1 LIEAVT
7 RHAYSDLVGADD
19 RPLAAA
25 AAAAIRSPANAKFV
39 SAASI
44 WEAEIKAQLGK
55 LKLEVDLAG
64 GSVAHGFE
72 PLEITFAHTAA
83 AGRLPPHHGD
93 PFDRMLV
100 AQAQLEGLTI
110 VSRDPVFDRYSVAVL
125 RA

>member
-1 LIEAVT
+1 LRLLLDTHTLIWW
-7 RHAYSDLVGADD
+7 ADD

-25 AAAAIRSPANAKFV
+25 AAAAIRSPNNAKFI

-55 LKLEVDLAG
+55 LELGFDLAA
-64 GSVAHGFE
+64 GSLAHGFE
-72 PLEITFAHTAA
+72 SLPITFDSARA

-100 AQAQLEGLTI
+100 AQARLEGLTI
-110 VSRDPVFDRYSVAVL
+110 VSRDPVFERYAVAVL
-125 RA
+125 KA

>member
-1 LIEAVT
+1 M
-7 RHAYSDLVGADD
+7 RAD
-19 RPLAAA
+19 
-25 AAAAIRSPANAKFV
+25 AAAAIRSPANTAFV
-39 SAASI
+39 SAVSV
-44 WEAEIKAQLGK
+44 WEAGIKIALGK
-55 LKLEVDLAG
+55 LEIHFDPETDPVEHD
-64 GSVAHGFE
+64 FE
-72 PLEITFAHTAA
+72 PLPITLAHAAA

>member
-1 LIEAVT
+1 LRLLLDTHTLIWW
-7 RHAYSDLVGADD
+7 ADD
-19 RPLAAA
+19 RPLAGA
-25 AAAAIRSPANAKFV
+25 AAAAIRSPDNAKFV

-44 WEAEIKAQLGK
+44 WEAEIKVQLGK
-55 LKLEVDLAG
+55 LELEVDLAA
-64 GSVAHGFE
+64 GSLAHG
-72 PLEITFAHTAA
+72 LEALPITFDHARA

-110 VSRDPVFDRYSVAVL
+110 VSRDPVFDRYPVAVL

>member
-1 LIEAVT
+1 LRLLLDTHALIWWAE
-7 RHAYSDLVGADD
+7 D
-19 RPLAAA
+19 RPMAAA
-25 AAAAIRSPANAKFV
+25 AVAAIRSPDNARFV
-39 SAASI
+39 SAVNV
-44 WEAEIKAQLGK
+44 WEAEIKVAIGK
-55 LKLEVDLAG
+55 LKIHFDPATDPFD
-64 GSVAHGFE
+64 HGFE
-72 PLEITFAHTAA
+72 PLPITLTHAAA

>member
-1 LIEAVT
+1 LRLLLDTHTLIWWAHN
-7 RHAYSDLVGADD
+7 RPIARDADL
-19 RPLAAA
+19 
-25 AAAAIRSPANAKFV
+25 AIRAFENTVIV

-44 WEAEIKAQLGK
+44 WEAEIKIQIGK
-55 LKLEVDLAG
+55 LELEVDLSAG
-64 GSVAHGFE
+64 STEHGFE
-72 PLEITFAHTAA
+72 PLAITFDHAAA

-110 VSRDPVFDRYSVAVL
+110 VTRDPVFDNYAVAVL

>member
-1 LIEAVT
+1 LRLLLDTHTLIWWAHEV
-7 RHAYSDLVGADD
+7 
-19 RPLAAA
+19 PLAADA
-25 AAAAIRSPANAKFV
+25 ASAIRSPENTVVV

-44 WEAEIKAQLGK
+44 WEAEIKVRTGK
-55 LKLEVDLAG
+55 LVLEGDLAAE
-64 GSVAHGFE
+64 SAEHGFE
-72 PLEITFAHTAA
+72 RLAITFAHATT

>member
-1 LIEAVT
+1 LRLLLDTHILIWWAHEVPIAP
-7 RHAYSDLVGADD
+7 D
-19 RPLAAA
+19 AAI
-25 AAAAIRSPANAKFV
+25 AIRSPENRVVV

-44 WEAEIKAQLGK
+44 WEAEIKVQIGK
-55 LKLEVDLAG
+55 LELEGDLAAE
-64 GSVAHGFE
+64 SAEHGFE
-72 PLEITFAHTAA
+72 PMAITVDHAVA

-110 VSRDPVFDRYSVAVL
+110 VSRDPVFDQYSVAVL